1 MAKEK
6 VEKKGQAQAAHI
18 DKKSDA
24 KAAPKVKVTSRMKLA
39 YKERVIPG
47 LMKQFGYKNIMQVP
61 KLDKVTIN
69 MGIGQATQNPKLVD
83 SAVAELTSIVGQ
95 KVVIT
100 KAKKSISNF
109 KLRSGIAIGVMATL
123 RGNRMYMFL
132 DKLFSIVLPR
142 IRDFKGVSDKAF
154 DGRGNYTLGLKE
166 QTLFPEINIDKV
178 DKVIGMN
185 ISFTTTATTD
195 NEALHLLKALGMP
208 FRNASSAN

>member
-6 VEKKGQAQAAHI
+6 VEKKAQAQVQA
-18 DKKSDA
+18 DKKPET

-39 YKERVIPG
+39 YKEKVVPG

-83 SAVAELTSIVGQ
+83 SAAAELTSIVGQ

-109 KLRSGIAIGVMATL
+109 KLRANIAIGVMATL

-132 DKLFSIVLPR
+132 DKLFGIVLPR

-166 QTLFPEINIDKV
+166 QSLFPEINIDKI
-178 DKVIGMN
+178 DKVTGMN
-185 ISFTTTATTD
+185 ISFTTTAKTD
-195 NEALHLLKALGMP
+195 NEAFHLLKSLGMP
-208 FRNASSAN
+208 FRNASSGN

>member
-6 VEKKGQAQAAHI
+6 VEKKAHAQVPAE
-18 DKKSDA
+18 KKPES
-24 KAAPKVKVTSRMKLA
+24 KAAAKVKVTSRLKLA
-39 YKERVIPG
+39 YKEKVVPG

-69 MGIGQATQNPKLVD
+69 IGIGQATQNPKLVD
-83 SAVAELTSIVGQ
+83 SAVSELTSIVGQ

-109 KLRSGIAIGVMATL
+109 KLRANIAIGVMATL

-166 QTLFPEINIDKV
+166 QTLFPEISIDKV
-178 DKVIGMN
+178 DKVTGMN
-185 ISFTTTATTD
+185 ISFTTTAKTD
-195 NEALHLLKALGMP
+195 NEAFHLLKSLGMP
-208 FRNASSAN
+208 FRNASSGN

>member
-6 VEKKGQAQAAHI
+6 VEKKAPAAQAE
-18 DKKSDA
+18 KKA
-24 KAAPKVKVTSRMKLA
+24 EPKAPKVKVVSRMKVA
-39 YKERVIPG
+39 YKDKVIPT
-47 LMKQFGYKNIMQVP
+47 LMKQFGYKNVMQVP

-69 MGIGQATQNPKLVD
+69 LGIGQATQNPKLVD

-132 DKLFSIVLPR
+132 DKLFNIVLPR

-185 ISFTTTATTD
+185 ICFTTTANSD
-195 NEALHLLKALGMP
+195 NEAFHLLKTLGMP
-208 FRNASSAN
+208 FRNASSNN

>member
-1 MAKEK
+1 
-6 VEKKGQAQAAHI
+6 
-18 DKKSDA
+18 
-24 KAAPKVKVTSRMKLA
+24 
-39 YKERVIPG
+39 
-47 LMKQFGYKNIMQVP
+47 
-61 KLDKVTIN
+61 

-83 SAVAELTSIVGQ
+83 GAAAELTSIVGQ

-109 KLRSGIAIGVMATL
+109 KLRANIAIGVMATL

-166 QTLFPEINIDKV
+166 QSLFPEINIDKI
-178 DKVIGMN
+178 DKVTGMN
-185 ISFTTTATTD
+185 ISFTTTAKTD
-195 NEALHLLKALGMP
+195 NEAFHLLKSLGMP
-208 FRNASSAN
+208 FRNASSGN